1 MGERWGRGGWGR
13 TFKTPLA
20 SADASA
26 AVSLSVAG
34 DTGGGACALGAELEG
49 GGAANDMMNG
59 RSPRTCD
66 ERSRP
71 CRADDHER
79 TRVAVAQQHLRARAD
94 DSPGRPLACLPLD
107 AARHPPEVATRATQC
122 RGSRSKHTPVHH
134 IVPALGLLRPLK
146 GWKIWKIA

>member
-34 DTGGGACALGAELEG
+34 DTGGCACALGAELEG

-59 RSPRTCD
+59 RSPRTV
-66 ERSRP
+66 RRTVSS

-107 AARHPPEVATRATQC
+107 AARHPPEVATRATQ
-122 RGSRSKHTPVHH
+122 
-134 IVPALGLLRPLK
+134 
-146 GWKIWKIA
+146 